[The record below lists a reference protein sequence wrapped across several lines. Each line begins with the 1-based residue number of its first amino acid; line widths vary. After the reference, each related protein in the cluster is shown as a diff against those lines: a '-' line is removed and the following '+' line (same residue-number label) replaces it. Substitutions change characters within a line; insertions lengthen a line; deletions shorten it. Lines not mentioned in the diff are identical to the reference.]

1 MSKIISPDLPITK
14 LSEDKLNRAAF
25 AQSLA
30 KTISQYSL
38 TSSFTIGLYGEWG
51 SGKTSLVNMIL
62 ESLAGI
68 NNDIVI
74 LQFNPWLCSDSKQL
88 ITQFFKQ
95 MATAI
100 KLKKTTS
107 ENAWELV
114 DQYADLFDAASII
127 PVVGSILSAVG
138 KTLAKEANEK
148 VEHRSADLQESK
160 NQIIKKLKEENVK
173 IVVPID
179 DIDRLS
185 DEEIVASFQLVKALA
200 DFPNTV
206 YILAFDYDVV
216 VHALGNV
223 QHGNGKEYL
232 EKIVQV
238 PFEIPAPNIE
248 TIHDTLF
255 SKLNSIIGD
264 IPEDRWSKATWA
276 ELFQFGL
283 RKYIK
288 SIRDVVRYTNVFTL
302 KYELLKEETDPV
314 DLLGLTALQ
323 VFEPS
328 VYSKLPMY
336 KDVLCGDGY
345 RYSIQRQKEE
355 EKRVR
360 DTVSLI
366 LPNTETSTN
375 LEAARHILAI
385 LFPRTKAATDNSYF
399 YGRTYSQREFLINN
413 NIAAPE
419 CFDRYFA
426 LTLENT
432 AIPTATIKELI
443 FQLSETELNSAIVR
457 LYEEGKVI
465 RLLEEIAAYANN
477 RYSLSV
483 PPERASMLIT
493 ALARNWSLF
502 EVDDREPLSI
512 PFSWRLLL
520 CVDPLLKIINLQAR
534 FPYIHTLFN
543 DESVQ
548 PSTLALLLQDFEAQH
563 GRFTEK
569 EEASSRDDALFTLD
583 EVLFLEPVF
592 EKRAMDAL
600 NSGAALKQNNG
611 LNFLWMLEQL
621 APEQAANKEKMLVS
635 DDVFLMKVISYGV
648 SKGTISAKIVT
659 KTRLVDRQKISKFVD
674 VDEGYRRAKSL
685 SNSKQ
690 FFTLS
695 ENDQMNVV
703 AFILIMERTPSTSTQ
718 TDSIA
723 EEVVSKALKQME
735 ENVSNTLTNRP

>member
-1 MSKIISPDLPITK
+1 
-14 LSEDKLNRAAF
+14 
-25 AQSLA
+25 
-30 KTISQYSL
+30 
-38 TSSFTIGLYGEWG
+38 
-51 SGKTSLVNMIL
+51 MIL
-62 ESLAGI
+62 ESLADI

-100 KLKKTTS
+100 KLKKTAS
-107 ENAWELV
+107 EKAWKLV

-127 PVVGSILSAVG
+127 PVVGSILSIFG
-138 KTLAKEANEK
+138 KTLVKEANEK
-148 VEHRSADLQESK
+148 VKRRSADLQESK

-173 IVVPID
+173 IVVSID

-185 DEEIVASFQLVKALA
+185 DEEIVVTFQLVKALA

-255 SKLNSIIGD
+255 SKLNSILGD
-264 IPEDRWSKATWA
+264 IPEECWSKATLA

-314 DLLGLTALQ
+314 DLLGLTVLQ

-328 VYSKLPMY
+328 AYSKLPMY

-345 RYSIQRQKEE
+345 RYSIQRQKGE

-360 DTVSLI
+360 DAVSLI
-366 LPNTETSTN
+366 FPNTETSTN
-375 LEAARHILAI
+375 LEAARNILAI

-399 YGRTYSQREFLINN
+399 YGRTYSQRECFINN

-432 AIPTATIKELI
+432 AIPTATIKKLI
-443 FQLSETELNSAIVR
+443 FQLSETELNNAIVH

-465 RLLEEIAAYANN
+465 RLLEEIEAYANN

-483 PPERASMLIT
+483 
-493 ALARNWSLF
+493 
-502 EVDDREPLSI
+502 
-512 PFSWRLLL
+512 
-520 CVDPLLKIINLQAR
+520 
-534 FPYIHTLFN
+534 
-543 DESVQ
+543 
-548 PSTLALLLQDFEAQH
+548 
-563 GRFTEK
+563 
-569 EEASSRDDALFTLD
+569 
-583 EVLFLEPVF
+583 
-592 EKRAMDAL
+592 
-600 NSGAALKQNNG
+600 
-611 LNFLWMLEQL
+611 
-621 APEQAANKEKMLVS
+621 
-635 DDVFLMKVISYGV
+635 
-648 SKGTISAKIVT
+648 
-659 KTRLVDRQKISKFVD
+659 
-674 VDEGYRRAKSL
+674 KS
-685 SNSKQ
+685 
-690 FFTLS
+690 
-695 ENDQMNVV
+695 
-703 AFILIMERTPSTSTQ
+703 
-718 TDSIA
+718 
-723 EEVVSKALKQME
+723 
-735 ENVSNTLTNRP
+735 

>member
-1 MSKIISPDLPITK
+1 M
-14 LSEDKLNRAAF
+14 
-25 AQSLA
+25 
-30 KTISQYSL
+30 
-38 TSSFTIGLYGEWG
+38 
-51 SGKTSLVNMIL
+51 
-62 ESLAGI
+62 
-68 NNDIVI
+68 
-74 LQFNPWLCSDSKQL
+74 
-88 ITQFFKQ
+88 
-95 MATAI
+95 
-100 KLKKTTS
+100 
-107 ENAWELV
+107 
-114 DQYADLFDAASII
+114 
-127 PVVGSILSAVG
+127 
-138 KTLAKEANEK
+138 
-148 VEHRSADLQESK
+148 
-160 NQIIKKLKEENVK
+160 
-173 IVVPID
+173 
-179 DIDRLS
+179 
-185 DEEIVASFQLVKALA
+185 
-200 DFPNTV
+200 
-206 YILAFDYDVV
+206 
-216 VHALGNV
+216 
-223 QHGNGKEYL
+223 
-232 EKIVQV
+232 
-238 PFEIPAPNIE
+238 
-248 TIHDTLF
+248 
-255 SKLNSIIGD
+255 
-264 IPEDRWSKATWA
+264 
-276 ELFQFGL
+276 
-283 RKYIK
+283 
-288 SIRDVVRYTNVFTL
+288 VRYTNVFTL

-328 VYSKLPMY
+328 MYSKLPLY

-443 FQLSETELNSAIVR
+443 FQLSETVLNNAIVR
-457 LYEEGKVI
+457 LYEEGKVT

-477 RYSLSV
+477 RYSFSV

-493 ALARNWSLF
+493 ALARNWSLY
-502 EVDDREPLSI
+502 EVVDREPLSI
-512 PFSWRLLL
+512 PFNRRFLL
-520 CVDPLLKIINLQAR
+520 CVDLLLKIINLQAR
-534 FPYIHTLFN
+534 FSYMHTLFN
-543 DESVQ
+543 DESIQ

-583 EVLFLEPVF
+583 EVLLLESIF

-600 NSGAALKQNNG
+600 DSGVALKQNNG

-621 APEQAANKEKMLVS
+621 APEQAVNKEKALVS
-635 DDVFLMKVISYGV
+635 DDVSLMKVISYGV
-648 SKGTISAKIVT
+648 SKGTISTKIAT
-659 KTRLVDRQKISKFVD
+659 KTRVLDRQKVSKFVD
-674 VDEGYRRAKSL
+674 IDEGYRRAKRF
-685 SNSKQ
+685 SKSKP

-695 ENDQMNVV
+695 ENDQMNAV

-723 EEVVSKALKQME
+723 EGVVAKALKQME
-735 ENVSNTLTNRP
+735 ENTFNM

>member
-1 MSKIISPDLPITK
+1 MERKVSKIISADLPIKK

-62 ESLAGI
+62 ESLADI

-100 KLKKTTS
+100 KLKKTAS
-107 ENAWELV
+107 EKAWKLV

-127 PVVGSILSAVG
+127 PVVGSILSIFG
-138 KTLAKEANEK
+138 KTLVKEANEK
-148 VEHRSADLQESK
+148 VKRRSADLQESK

-173 IVVPID
+173 IVVSID

-185 DEEIVASFQLVKALA
+185 DEEIVVTFQLVKALA

-255 SKLNSIIGD
+255 SKLNSILGD
-264 IPEDRWSKATWA
+264 IPEECWSKATWA

-302 KYELLKEETDPV
+302 KYELLKEEIDPV

-328 VYSKLPMY
+328 AYSKLPMY

-360 DTVSLI
+360 DTVSLL

-375 LEAARHILAI
+375 LEAARNILAI

-399 YGRTYSQREFLINN
+399 YGRTYSQREFFINN

-432 AIPTATIKELI
+432 AIPTATIKKLI
-443 FQLSETELNSAIVR
+443 FQLSETELNNAIVH

-465 RLLEEIAAYANN
+465 RLLEEIEAYANN

-502 EVDDREPLSI
+502 EVEDRGPLSI

-534 FPYIHTLFN
+534 FSYIHTLFN

-548 PSTLALLLQDFEAQH
+548 PSTLALLLHDFETQH
-563 GRFTEK
+563 GRFTKK
-569 EEASSRDDALFTLD
+569 EEASNRNDALFTLD
-583 EVLFLEPVF
+583 EVLSLESIF
-592 EKRAMDAL
+592 EKRSMAAL
-600 NSGAALKQNNG
+600 DSGAALNQNYG
-611 LNFLWMLEQL
+611 LTFLWMLEQL
-621 APEQAANKEKMLVS
+621 APEQAASKEKSLVS
-635 DDVFLMKVISYGV
+635 DDISLVKVISCGV
-648 SKGTISAKIVT
+648 SKGTISTQIVT
-659 KTRLVDRQKISKFVD
+659 KIRVLDRQKINKFID
-674 VDEGYRRAKSL
+674 IDEGLQKSPPQPHL
-685 SNSKQ
+685 H
-690 FFTLS
+690 
-695 ENDQMNVV
+695 
-703 AFILIMERTPSTSTQ
+703 AI
-718 TDSIA
+718 
-723 EEVVSKALKQME
+723 
-735 ENVSNTLTNRP
+735 

>member
-1 MSKIISPDLPITK
+1 MSKIISADLPITK
-14 LSEDKLNRAAF
+14 LSEDKLNRAVF

-62 ESLAGI
+62 ESLADI

-88 ITQFFKQ
+88 ITQFFRQ

-100 KLKKTTS
+100 KLKKTVS
-107 ENAWELV
+107 EKVWELV
-114 DQYADLFDAASII
+114 DQYADLFDAANLI
-127 PVVGSILSAVG
+127 PVVGSVLSAAG
-138 KTLAKEANEK
+138 KALAKEANEK
-148 VEHRSADLQESK
+148 VEQRSADLKESK
-160 NQIIKKLKEENVK
+160 NQIIEKLKDENIK
-173 IVVPID
+173 IVVSID

-185 DEEIVASFQLVKALA
+185 DEEIVATFQLVKVLA

-206 YILAFDYDVV
+206 YILTFDYDVV

-255 SKLNSIIGD
+255 SKLNSILGD
-264 IPEDRWSKATWA
+264 IPEERWSKATWA

-283 RKYIK
+283 RKYIN
-288 SIRDVVRYTNVFTL
+288 SIRDVIRYTNVFTL
-302 KYELLKEETDPV
+302 KYELLKDETDPV

-328 VYSKLPMY
+328 MYSKLPLY

-355 EKRVR
+355 EERVK

-375 LEAARHILAI
+375 LEAACHILAI

-399 YGRTYSQREFLINN
+399 YGRTYSQRKFLINN

-426 LTLENT
+426 LTLEKS
-432 AIPTATIKELI
+432 AIPTAVIKELI
-443 FQLSETELNSAIVR
+443 FQLAETELNNAIIR
-457 LYEEGKVI
+457 LYEEGKII
-465 RLLEEIAAYANN
+465 RLLEEIEAYAND

-483 PPERASMLIT
+483 PPERAPMLVT

-512 PFSWRLLL
+512 PFNWRFLF
-520 CVDPLLKIINLQAR
+520 CVDPLLKIINSQAR
-534 FPYIHTLFN
+534 FPYICTLFN

-548 PSTLALLLQDFEAQH
+548 PSTLTLLLQDFETQH

-569 EEASSRDDALFTLD
+569 EEASSRDDALLTLD
-583 EVLFLEPVF
+583 EVLLLESIFV
-592 EKRAMDAL
+592 KRAMDTL
-600 NSGAALKQNNG
+600 DSGAALKQNNG

-621 APEQAANKEKMLVS
+621 APDQAANKEKALVS
-635 DDVFLMKVISYGV
+635 DDVSLMKVISYGV

-659 KTRLVDRQKISKFVD
+659 KTRVVDRQKICKFID
-674 VDEGYRRAKSL
+674 IDEGYRRVKNFSK
-685 SNSKQ
+685 SKQ

-695 ENDQMNVV
+695 ENDQMNAV
-703 AFILIMERTPSTSTQ
+703 AFILIMDRTPSTSTQ

-723 EEVVSKALKQME
+723 EDIVVNALKQL
-735 ENVSNTLTNRP
+735 NKSSSNT